1 MNHQK
6 QKPVMD
12 TSLVSDWSS
21 VKMSEEIDF
30 EDKSVDFKR
39 QKVSEREIK
48 ENIRKEIEM
57 K

>member
-39 QKVSEREIK
+39 QKISEIEIK